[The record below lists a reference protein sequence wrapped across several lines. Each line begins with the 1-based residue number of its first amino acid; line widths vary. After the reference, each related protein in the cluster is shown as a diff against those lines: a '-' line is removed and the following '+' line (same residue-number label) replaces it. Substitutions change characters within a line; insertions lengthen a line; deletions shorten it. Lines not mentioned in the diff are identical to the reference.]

1 MLLSAVV
8 FHNYFL
14 LPELMNGFCHHLV
27 LQLTKCHFATCVTT
41 SLMISLSLFPTVTCK
56 FQWLISLLFQTLN
69 FQICIFHSP
78 VNNLF
83 YILLHL
89 PFIILEFYSWEKPP
103 SCYPAPNTFVFPF
116 HRLRNPFLGSDS
128 NTQLL
133 KVDNLKYSHV
143 PSHKRHLYWCPSAEI
158 SLCLLLRYPKGWL
171 ASSPG
176 SQKWWHFSGK
186 APTTSWLWNGLE

>member
-1 MLLSAVV
+1 
-8 FHNYFL
+8 
-14 LPELMNGFCHHLV
+14 
-27 LQLTKCHFATCVTT
+27 
-41 SLMISLSLFPTVTCK
+41 MISLSLFPIVTCK

-69 FQICIFHSP
+69 FQICVFHPP
-78 VNNLF
+78 VHNLF

-89 PFIILEFYSWEKPP
+89 LFIILEFYSWEK
-103 SCYPAPNTFVFPF
+103 SSSRYPALNTFVFPF

-128 NTQLL
+128 NTRLL

-143 PSHKRHLYWCPSAEI
+143 PLHKRHLYWCPSAET

-176 SQKWWHFSGK
+176 FQRWWHFHGK
-186 APTTSWLWNGLE
+186 SPTTSWSWNGLEWNAQCKWE